1 MENSTVIGQTIS
13 HYKILAKLGE
23 GGMGV
28 VYKAED
34 TKLKRT
40 VALKFLPHGLHANEV
55 ERARFLQ
62 EAQAASALN
71 HPNICTIHDISEE
84 GEQQYIV
91 MEFVDGKTLREMIPV
106 QKTQMA
112 IEYAIQIG
120 EALQEAHSKGIVHRD
135 VKTDN
140 IMVNTKNQIKVM
152 DFGLAKLKG
161 SLKLTKT
168 SSTVGTLAYMAPEQI
183 QGGEVDARSDIFS
196 FGVVLYEMLAGHTP
210 FRGEHEAAMVY
221 SIVNEE
227 PTPIQKHIPEIS
239 SELIHIL
246 NRVLEKDPEDRY
258 QTVHDMVIDLRRLRK
273 STTRVSRVSSDQFTS
288 QQFSSKNAGGVGSD
302 LAGQASG
309 SWKKWIQIVAGFVV
323 LVAVVLLWYL
333 RPPKGTDTIDSIA
346 VLPFINVNADP
357 DMEFLSDGITES
369 VINSLSRLQ
378 TLRVVPRSSAFFY
391 KGKSY
396 IPQEVG
402 KELKVRT
409 VLTGRVIQRG
419 DNMNIQ
425 AELVDVQVQSQI
437 WGEQYNRK
445 VADVLRVQEEIS
457 MDIATKLRQQLT
469 GEDKKKLQQRSTE
482 NSEAFRLYLQGS
494 YFWNKRSAESMKK
507 SLEYFNRAIAIDPT
521 FALAY
526 SGIADAYITL
536 GDWQILPPK
545 ESYPKAKAAA
555 KKALE
560 LDENLGEA
568 YTALALIADVYDW
581 NWPEAERL
589 FQRAIAL
596 NPNYPTAHQWYA
608 EFLMHGGRFQQSLKE
623 FERAKDLDPLSLII
637 NSVYGLG
644 LATSGRID
652 DGIKQLNTT
661 VEMDPAFIPAHKHLQ
676 LIYAL
681 KGMIEKSFEEYLK
694 VDSLQGASQQHL
706 KRQRDAYAS
715 RGLRNPMELFIAGVL
730 EASKTRYIPP
740 SDLAIGYG
748 YLGQKDQAFEW
759 LEKVVEE
766 RSYIIFFTRFWPGWE
781 ELRKDPRYKAILEKT
796 GVTFSDS
803 R

>member
-1 MENSTVIGQTIS
+1 MVGHTIS
-13 HYKILAKLGE
+13 HYKILEKLGE

-28 VYKAED
+28 VYRAED

-40 VALKFLPHGLHANEV
+40 VALKFLPHGLHANEA

-71 HPNICTIHDISEE
+71 HTNICTIYDIGEE
-84 GEQQYIV
+84 GGQQFIV
-91 MEFVDGKTLREMIPV
+91 MEYIDGKTLREIIQSAIPNH
-106 QKTQMA
+106 QSA
-112 IEYAIQIG
+112 ISYAIQIG
-120 EALQEAHSKGIVHRD
+120 EALQEAHGKGIVHRD
-135 VKTDN
+135 IKTDN
-140 IMVNTKNQIKVM
+140 IMVNAKNQIKVM

-183 QGGEVDARSDIFS
+183 EGGEVDARSDIFS
-196 FGVVLYEMLAGHTP
+196 FGVVLYEMLTGHMP

-227 PTPIQKHIPEIS
+227 PMPIQNELPDIS
-239 SELIHIL
+239 SELVHIL
-246 NRVLEKDPEDRY
+246 NRALEKDPEDRY
-258 QTVHDMVIDLRRLRK
+258 QFVHEMVIDLRRLRK

-288 QQFSSKNAGGVGSD
+288 SQLSSTKAEGVESSVRT
-302 LAGQASG
+302 QAS
-309 SWKKWIQIVAGFVV
+309 SSLRKWILVAAAFVV
-323 LVAVVLLWYL
+323 LVAVILFWYL
-333 RPPKGTDTIDSIA
+333 GPSKGTGTIDSIA
-346 VLPFINVNADP
+346 ILPFINVNADP
-357 DMEFLSDGITES
+357 DMEFLSDGVTES

-396 IPQEVG
+396 SPQEVG
-402 KELKVRT
+402 KELKVRA

-425 AELVDVQVQSQI
+425 AELVDVQMQSQI

-445 VADVLRVQEEIS
+445 VADLLSVQEEIS
-457 MDIATKLRQQLT
+457 MDIAAKLHQQLS

-482 NSEAFRLYLQGS
+482 DSEAFRLYLQGS
-494 YFWNKRSAESMKK
+494 YFWNKRSGQSMKK
-507 SLEYFNRAIAIDPT
+507 SLEYFNRAIEKDPT

-545 ESYPKAKAAA
+545 DSYPKAKAAA

-560 LDENLGEA
+560 QDENLGEA
-568 YTALALIADVYDW
+568 LTALAFIADEYDW

-596 NPNYPTAHQWYA
+596 NPSYPTAHQWYA
-608 EFLMHGGRFQQSLKE
+608 EFLMHAGRFQQSLQE
-623 FERAKDLDPLSLII
+623 FERAKALDPLSLII

-652 DGIKQLNTT
+652 DAIQQLNSTL
-661 VEMDPAFIPAHKHLQ
+661 EMDPAFIPAHKHLQ

-681 KGMIEKSFEEYLK
+681 HGMMDKSFEEYLK

-706 KRQRDAYAS
+706 KRLRDAYAS
-715 RGLRNPMELFIAGVL
+715 RGLTNPMQLFISIVL

-748 YLGQKDQAFEW
+748 CLGQKEQAFEW
-759 LEKVVEE
+759 LERVVEE
-766 RSYIIFFTRFWPGWE
+766 RSYMIFYTRFWPGWE
-781 ELRKDPRYKAILEKT
+781 ELRKDPRYRSILAKT
-796 GVTFSDS
+796 GVTFDDN